1 MKKLIPFLI
10 LLIATCAA
18 QELPVVEQS
27 FLTTLQSSTQ
37 LQKRISRL
45 DSLLMHKAT
54 EIEGAKKA
62 QPRSESTIKS
72 LMSEG
77 IALSDSMANYRKK
90 LADIQKQLKQEQQQ
104 LGALYRERIK
114 TLRETLADVSAE
126 QAVDINRRIDL
137 LSHKYLLLNP
147 ALQQLSFDPER
158 IEKINLAIISDPIER
173 DILTAFLQ
181 KANMEVNERLKQ
193 IRSNR
198 EELEPLIRLNEKRQD
213 FLAEVNDDNF
223 TFFGGSGIETATSD
237 ELRTTSG
244 FSSDE
249 HIQSLLFEQNAN
261 SIALFFGQLE
271 ISNFQEADLSITD
284 SSLNAGRFSSGEY
297 LKLLKEIEKQLSSMD
312 KKIRRH
318 LDEAQ

>member
-1 MKKLIPFLI
+1 MKKFIPFLI
-10 LLIATCAA
+10 LFIATCAA
-18 QELPVVEQS
+18 QELTVVERS

-37 LQKRISRL
+37 LQKRINKL

-62 QPRSESTIKS
+62 RTRSESTIKM

-77 IALSDSMANYRKK
+77 IALSDSIANYRKQ
-90 LADIQKQLKQEQQQ
+90 LSAIQNQQRQEQEQ

-114 TLRETLADVSAE
+114 TLRETLEDVSAE
-126 QAVDINRRIDL
+126 QAVDINKRIDL

-147 ALQQLSFDPER
+147 ALKQLSFDPER

-193 IRSNR
+193 IRSTR
-198 EELEPLIRLNEKRQD
+198 EEVEPLIRLNEKRQD

-223 TFFGGSGIETATSD
+223 TFFGGSGIETAASDEIRTTGEFTSD
-237 ELRTTSG
+237 ER
-244 FSSDE
+244 
-249 HIQSLLFEQNAN
+249 IQSLLFEQNAN

-271 ISNFQEADLSITD
+271 ISNFQESDLSITD
-284 SSLNAGRFSSGEY
+284 SSLNAGRFSSSEY